1 MLPFG
6 NIAPTYALFASIIR
20 LGKVNSGLSNRFVQH
35 YNYFDHVPL
44 YLRLFLS
51 FTRFVWRS
59 LRVWERKPRE
69 IVCIWEKILYWWPAS
84 VYIACALDLE

>member
-1 MLPFG
+1 MLACFHVSLIREHPNLLDMTVFMLPFG

-20 LGKVNSGLSNRFVQH
+20 LGKVNSGLPNRFVQH

-51 FTRFVWRS
+51 FTRFV
-59 LRVWERKPRE
+59 
-69 IVCIWEKILYWWPAS
+69 
-84 VYIACALDLE
+84 